1 MLPTPPQSDAGA
13 VVGAVGG
20 GGEEEFG
27 QAIEFHNWAAKG
39 AADLILP
46 ELEENY
52 FDDDN
57 NDDDFDDFLS
67 NWLGKAI
74 QAWQP
79 NEQN

>member
-46 ELEENY
+46 EIQENSDV
-52 FDDDN
+52 DDGDG
-57 NDDDFDDFLS
+57 DGDGES
-67 NWLGKAI
+67 S
-74 QAWQP
+74 
-79 NEQN
+79 